1 MSSPPTPNTAAGL
14 RRVHTEHI
22 TSRSTDASE
31 LQKRWSAQPTPRS
44 RLLAAVS
51 VAQLATGVA
60 GMVVALRRRHPY
72 DVFWLHGPTDAI
84 ARDTILKGTAL
95 SAPVS
100 NLLVQAAVAA
110 VVARRPSRGAA
121 RALGGLGALQVAGYL
136 GEQLVRRRLRPS
148 GWDRVETP
156 LAVAGIGLAAAM
168 AALGWQAARRDG
180 TVVPTSRA
188 GVRRGKGRGW
198 AVREGSLHGGLPF
211 LAVGQGPPLVVFSGL
226 SAEHANPSG
235 LARRFELQTLK
246 PLAMH
251 FTVYAVN
258 RKPGLPAGSTIGD
271 LAGHY
276 AQAIAH
282 QFPGPVAVEG
292 ISTGGSIAQQF
303 AIDHPQLVRR
313 LVLAATACRLSPN
326 GQQVQ
331 RRFAGLIKEG
341 RPRRA
346 YATLGPALAATVV
359 GGRAFAALMWLFGA
373 SQRVEDPSDM
383 LVTVAAE
390 DSFDA
395 SPQLHRITA
404 PTLLVAGGRDRFYS
418 PELFRETAE
427 RIPKAHLRLY
437 QGKGHAGVLTHKPAI
452 RETVD
457 FLRAEDQP
465 GT

>member
-1 MSSPPTPNTAAGL
+1 MMEPT
-14 RRVHTEHI
+14 
-22 TSRSTDASE
+22 S
-31 LQKRWSAQPTPRS
+31 RS

-51 VAQLATGVA
+51 VAQLATGLA

-72 DVFWLHGPTDAI
+72 DVFWMHGRADAI

-95 SAPVS
+95 SAPAS
-100 NLLVQAAVAA
+100 NLLVQAALTA

-121 RALGGLGALQVAGYL
+121 RALGSLGALQVAGYL
-136 GEQLVRRRLRPS
+136 GERLVRRRLRPS
-148 GWDRVETP
+148 GWDVVETS
-156 LAVAGIGLAAAM
+156 LAVAGIGLAGAM
-168 AALGWQAARRDG
+168 AALGWQVERRGG
-180 TVVPTSRA
+180 TALSPSRA
-188 GVRRGKGRGW
+188 GVRRGRGRGR
-198 AVREGSLHGGLPF
+198 AVREGTLYGGLPY

-226 SAEHANPSG
+226 SAEHANPTG

-246 PLAMH
+246 PMARH

-258 RKPGLPAGSTIGD
+258 RKPGLPAGTTIGD

-282 QFPGPVAVEG
+282 EFPGPVSVEG

-303 AIDHPQLVRR
+303 AIDHPHLVRR
-313 LVLAATACRLSPN
+313 LVLAATACRLSPY
-326 GQQVQ
+326 GREVQ
-331 RRFAGLIKEG
+331 RRFAELIKEG

-346 YATLGPALAATVV
+346 YATLGPTLAATPA

-373 SQRVEDPSDM
+373 SQRPDDPSDM

-390 DSFDA
+390 DAFDA
-395 SPQLHRITA
+395 APELHRITA

-427 RIPKAHLRLY
+427 RIPHGRLSLY
-437 QGKGHAGVLTHKPAI
+437 QDKGHAGVMTHKPAI
-452 RETVD
+452 REVVD
-457 FLRAEDQP
+457 FLRADDQP

>member
-1 MSSPPTPNTAAGL
+1 M
-14 RRVHTEHI
+14 VE
-22 TSRSTDASE
+22 
-31 LQKRWSAQPTPRS
+31 PTPRR

-51 VAQLATGVA
+51 AAQLATGVA

-72 DVFWLHGPTDAI
+72 HVFWMHGRADTV

-100 NLLVQAAVAA
+100 NFLVQAALTA

-136 GEQLVRRRLRPS
+136 GERLVRRRLRPS
-148 GWDRVETP
+148 GWDAVESP
-156 LAVAGIGLAAAM
+156 LVLAGIGLATAM
-168 AALGWQAARRDG
+168 AALGWQLERRGG
-180 TVVPTSRA
+180 TLRSPSPVRA
-188 GVRRGKGRGW
+188 RRGKGRGR
-198 AVREGSLHGGLPF
+198 VREGSLHGGLPY
-211 LAVGQGPPLVVFSGL
+211 LAIGAGPPLVVFSGL
-226 SAEHANPSG
+226 SPEHANPTG

-246 PLAMH
+246 PMARH

-258 RKPGLPAGSTIGD
+258 RKPRLPAGTTIKD

-276 AQAIAH
+276 ADAIARE
-282 QFPGPVAVEG
+282 FPGPVCIQG

-313 LVLAATACRLSPN
+313 LVLAATACRLSPY
-326 GQQVQ
+326 GREVQ
-331 RRFAGLIKEG
+331 RRFAELTKDG

-346 YATLGPALAATVV
+346 YAALGPALAATAA
-359 GGRAFAALMWLFGA
+359 GGRAFAALMWLFGGT
-373 SQRVEDPSDM
+373 QRADDPSDM

-390 DSFDA
+390 DEFNA
-395 SPQLHRITA
+395 SPELHRITA

-427 RIPKAHLRLY
+427 RIPDARLSLY
-437 QGKGHAGVLTHKPAI
+437 HDKGHAGVMTHKPAI
-452 RETVD
+452 REVVV
-457 FLRAEDQP
+457 FLRADQQP
-465 GT
+465 GA